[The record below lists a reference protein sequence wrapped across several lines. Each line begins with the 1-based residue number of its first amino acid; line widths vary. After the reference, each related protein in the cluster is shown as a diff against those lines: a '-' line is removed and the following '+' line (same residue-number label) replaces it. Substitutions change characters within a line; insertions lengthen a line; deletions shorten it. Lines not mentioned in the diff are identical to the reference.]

1 MFTCN
6 RAPLY
11 GCNNQIVERGL
22 RRVSRLALLLALALP
37 LGAQDGPLDP
47 TGSVKIDLPPDSPLA
62 LISTSMGE
70 SHATSRGGALVLDLH
85 MGLTLR
91 NSGVRHVRGV
101 TLLITA
107 QESAP
112 GGKGSVARPSID
124 VPPGQTF
131 TVPVDIRLVRPV
143 QQTAGPL
150 VRVQLDGILFDDLS
164 FYGPNKLNSQ
174 RAMTFWEVE
183 AQRDRAWYKQ
193 ALQARGEEG
202 LRQELLVSLARADRP
217 QLDISVTRNGR
228 AVGAAVPATDRV
240 AQFAFLNIPN
250 APVQPVEGWAAI
262 SGNEA
267 RSPQIEVV
275 NQSRKA
281 VRYVEVGWL
290 VRDKQGQDYVAGSV
304 PASEPAMILPS
315 GQHARLLQDT
325 ALKFSRTGRPVEIDG
340 MTGFVSQVEFAD
352 GHVWVPSR
360 QDLGSSPLFRVMTP
374 SPEEQRLADLYSKK
388 GLAALIAELNRY

>member
-6 RAPLY
+6 NFR
-11 GCNNQIVERGL
+11 RGDSGLARLL
-22 RRVSRLALLLALALP
+22 RTGAAGLVFACALA
-37 LGAQDGPLDP
+37 GQETALDP
-47 TGSVKIDLPPDSPLA
+47 VSSVKIDLPADSPLT
-62 LISTSMGE
+62 LLSSSMGE
-70 SHATSRGGALVLDLH
+70 SRATSRGGALVLDLH

-91 NSGVRHVRGV
+91 NGGTKHVRGV

-107 QESAP
+107 QETAP

-131 TVPVDIRLVRPV
+131 TLPIDIRLVRPV

-150 VRVQLDGILFDDLS
+150 VRVQLDGVLFDDLS
-164 FYGPNKLNSQ
+164 FFGPNKLNSQ
-174 RAMTFWEVE
+174 RALTFWETE
-183 AQRDRAWYKQ
+183 AQRDRAYFRQ
-193 ALQARGEEG
+193 ALQARGERG
-202 LRQELLVSLARADRP
+202 LREEMLAAMGRNDRP
-217 QLDISVTRNGR
+217 QLDVSLSRNGR
-228 AVGAAVPATDRV
+228 ATGAAASSIPDHV
-240 AQFAFLNIPN
+240 AQFAFLNLPG

-267 RSPQIEVV
+267 RSPRIEIV
-275 NQSRKA
+275 NQSGKP
-281 VRYVEVGWL
+281 VRYVEIGWL
-290 VRDKQGQDYVAGSV
+290 VRDKQGHEYLAGSV
-304 PASEPAMILPS
+304 PASESALVLPA

-325 ALKFSRTGRPVEIDG
+325 ALKFSRTGRPVEIEG

-360 QDLGSSPLFRVMTP
+360 QEINSSPLLRIMAP
-374 SPEEQRLADLYSKK
+374 SPEEQRLADIYAKK